1 VNDPP
6 ESARRNEATVYDWL
20 GQFVIV
26 NYTRGPAWDDINDPF
41 DIARGPLE
49 GRESPFFLQEVSSL
63 GIMVQRPL
71 RKQNTWGP
79 PVFLPWGSV
88 HAIRLLELAEEPE
101 KAE

>member
-63 GIMVQRPL
+63 GIMVQAHCASKTHGDHLFSYLGDRSTQL
-71 RKQNTWGP
+71 GC
-79 PVFLPWGSV
+79 
-88 HAIRLLELAEEPE
+88 
-101 KAE
+101 